1 MNGSRVV
8 QPSLRCL
15 RLVHV
20 ICLDNKYTDSP
31 LVHVSAE
38 KKNLLKRM
46 APFCV
51 HVKLGF
57 KFI

>member
-38 KKNLLKRM
+38 KKSPETYGSYLCPRQTW
-46 APFCV
+46 
-51 HVKLGF
+51 
-57 KFI
+57 I